1 MTTYKTLPYVYICY
15 HKDTRHFY
23 IGYREGN
30 KVPSSQDLPLYKTS
44 SKQVKPNFDQY
55 EWQILAEFFDS
66 DDAYNFEQ
74 FLIYENWDN
83 PLLINKSC
91 YHNKRQ
97 FRKRMD
103 GSNNSMY
110 GKNHNEETK
119 QKMSE
124 KAVGNKRR
132 LGKRHSEETKQKM
145 SEAHS
150 NKSLS
155 DEHKLKLSLVG
166 KSKTFSE
173 ETKQKMK
180 DAKKYNRVCRLRDRK
195 EMDLGNF
202 YRYP

>member
-119 QKMSE
+119 QKCQKRLLVTKEGLGSVIV
-124 KAVGNKRR
+124 KKQNKKCQKLTPINPFLMNTNSNYLWLENQKR
-132 LGKRHSEETKQKM
+132 L
-145 SEAHS
+145 
-150 NKSLS
+150 
-155 DEHKLKLSLVG
+155 
-166 KSKTFSE
+166 
-173 ETKQKMK
+173 
-180 DAKKYNRVCRLRDRK
+180 AKKQNK
-195 EMDLGNF
+195 K
-202 YRYP
+202 